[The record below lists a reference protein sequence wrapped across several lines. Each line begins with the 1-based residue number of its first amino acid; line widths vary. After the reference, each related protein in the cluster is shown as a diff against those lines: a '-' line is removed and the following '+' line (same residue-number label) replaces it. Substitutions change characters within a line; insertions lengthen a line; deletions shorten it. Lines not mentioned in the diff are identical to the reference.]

1 MTRAPQKKGG
11 DEAAIPVL
19 IAGAGPVG
27 LALAIELG
35 RLGIDCMVVE
45 KRDGTVPVPKMSQVS
60 ARAMEFCRRWGIA
73 GTVRRAGWPAHL
85 PGDVVYQRS
94 FTGPE
99 LARLRI
105 PAYAAPDRLAFTP
118 ESPCHCPQIFF
129 DPILA
134 AHARTLAPVRL
145 RYRIGLESFSRDETS
160 VRAVLRDGETGTA
173 ETVTARYLV
182 GCDGPG
188 GVVRDAL
195 GIGLGGLGVVAH
207 SINIFFR
214 SAEMVNLHDKG
225 WARFHRSIDETGCWS
240 EMIAIDGQEL
250 WRLSV
255 YDDPSPEPDAEGYL
269 LRLFGGPFPHE
280 IINVQCWERRDYVA
294 ERYGDGRVFIA
305 GDAAHQNSP
314 TGGYGM
320 HTGVEDAM
328 NLAWKLA
335 AMIDGWGG
343 PRLLT
348 SYEPERR
355 PVALRNVRLATEAFR
370 AITALPAVT
379 AEAADRAA
387 RGEADPAVEHLRNNI
402 TALSGSEYQKF
413 QYGYEHSPVC
423 VPDGTAAPP
432 VEAMKYTPSTR
443 PGSRAPHVWI
453 GDGRSTLDLFGTGF
467 TLLRLGDAPPDAR
480 TLRAAAMDRG
490 VPLTEAA
497 LADPAIAAAYEAPL
511 VLVRPDGHVTWR
523 GHAGPDDP
531 NHVIDRIRGAD
542 T

>member
-1 MTRAPQKKGG
+1 MVRAPARGGG
-11 DEAAIPVL
+11 DTAIPVL
-19 IAGAGPVG
+19 IVGAGPVG
-27 LALAIELG
+27 LALATELG
-35 RLGIDCMVVE
+35 RLGIDCTVVE
-45 KRDGTVPVPKMSQVS
+45 KRDGAVPVPKMSQVS

-73 GTVRRAGWPAHL
+73 GAVRRAGWPTHL

-94 FTGPE
+94 FLGPE
-99 LARLRI
+99 LARLPI
-105 PAYAAPDRLAFTP
+105 PAYAAPDRLPFTP

-134 AHARTLAPVRL
+134 AHAKSLEPVVL
-145 RYRIGLESFSRDETS
+145 RYRTELESFSQDGNA
-160 VRAVLRDGETGTA
+160 VRAVLRDSETGAT
-173 ETVTARYLV
+173 ETITARYLI
-182 GCDGPG
+182 GCDGPS

-207 SINIFFR
+207 SINIFFH
-214 SAEMVNLHDKG
+214 SAGMVKLHNKG

-240 EMIAIDGQEL
+240 EMIAIDGREL

-255 YDDPSPEPDAEGYL
+255 YEDPSQKPDAEGYL

-294 ERYGDGRVFIA
+294 DGYGNGRVFIA

-343 PRLLT
+343 PDLLA

-379 AEAADRAA
+379 AAGAARAA
-387 RGEADPAVEHLRNNI
+387 AGEADPAVEHLRANI
-402 TALSGSEYQKF
+402 TALSGSEYLKF
-413 QYGYEHSPVC
+413 QYGYEDSAVC
-423 VPDGTAAPP
+423 VPDGTPPPP

-453 GDGRSTLDLFGTGF
+453 GDGRSTLDFFGTGF
-467 TLLRLGDAPPDAR
+467 TLLRLGASPPGAEG
-480 TLRAAAMDRG
+480 LQAAAQDRG
-490 VPLTEAA
+490 VSMQEIA
-497 LADPAIAAAYEAPL
+497 LADPAVAKAYEAPL
-511 VLVRPDGHVTWR
+511 VLVRPDGHVAWR
-523 GHAGPDDP
+523 GSAEPEDP
-531 NHVIDRIRGAD
+531 AHVIDRIRGAD
-542 T
+542 I

>member
-1 MTRAPQKKGG
+1 MARRPVRSDG
-11 DEAAIPVL
+11 DATIPVL

-73 GTVRRAGWPAHL
+73 STVRRAGWPAHL

-145 RYRIGLESFSRDETS
+145 RYRIGLESFSQDES
-160 VRAVLRDGETGTA
+160 AVRAVLRDGETGAT

-188 GVVRDAL
+188 GVVREAL

-214 SAEMVNLHDKG
+214 SAGMVTLHDKG

-240 EMIAIDGQEL
+240 EMIAIDGKEL
-250 WRLSV
+250 WRLSIF
-255 YDDPSPEPDAEGYL
+255 DDPSPEPDAEGYL
-269 LRLFGGPFPHE
+269 LRLFGAPFPHE

-335 AMIDGWGG
+335 AMIEGWGG
-343 PRLLT
+343 PWLLA
-348 SYEPERR
+348 SYEAERR

-370 AITALPAVT
+370 AITSLPAVG
-379 AEAADRAA
+379 AAAADRAA
-387 RGEADPAVEHLRNNI
+387 AGEVDPAVERLRNNI

-413 QYGYEHSPVC
+413 QYAYEDSPIC
-423 VPDGTAAPP
+423 IIDGTPP
-432 VEAMKYTPSTR
+432 PPPEDMSYTPSTR
-443 PGSRAPHVWI
+443 PGSRAPHAWI
-453 GDGRSTLDLFGTGF
+453 GEGRSTLDLFGTGF
-467 TLLRLGDAPPDAR
+467 TLLRLGDAPPE
-480 TLRAAAMDRG
+480 TSPLRAGAKERG
-490 VPLTEAA
+490 VPLREIA
-497 LADPAIAAAYEAPL
+497 LTDPAIAAAYEAPL
-511 VLVRPDGHVTWR
+511 VLVRPDGHVAWR
-523 GHAGPDDP
+523 GRASPNDP
-531 NHVIDRIRGAD
+531 AQVIDRIRGANA
-542 T
+542 